1 MKRLSPKLI
10 ETGLK
15 EFGAGV
21 QEVAIAL
28 KACNVNEIVARIE
41 EIAKELQ
48 SGPGGIVK
56 VIVHEIVNI
65 FHNGRDIASE
75 FKKAISFWKLQKWEL
90 CGVQVGKIVGILL
103 E

>member
-1 MKRLSPKLI
+1 MSPSLI
-10 ETGLK
+10 ETGLR

-21 QEVAIAL
+21 QEVAIAM
-28 KACNVNEIVARIE
+28 KDCNVNGIIAKVE

-48 SGPGGIVK
+48 SGPTGIVK

-65 FHNGRDIASE
+65 FHNGRDIAKE
-75 FKKAISFWKLQKWEL
+75 FKNAIAYFKAQKYEL
-90 CGVQVGKIVGILL
+90 AGVQVGKIVGILL